1 MGVCEWLFDPVV
13 DWRTLRDVPFP
24 SDSWDW
30 LKFNLIDTQK
40 DHVVKDNEWT
50 TAPLLFTLCYFKVK
64 LEVCLPPQMAALL
77 LEEKVALAERSQKN
91 QEVLVLH
98 QEEAKELE
106 DLVQK
111 KQRII
116 QKTEEKMK
124 TAKKLQVR

>member
-1 MGVCEWLFDPVV
+1 M
-13 DWRTLRDVPFP
+13 
-24 SDSWDW
+24 
-30 LKFNLIDTQK
+30 
-40 DHVVKDNEWT
+40 NELQ
-50 TAPLLFTLCYFKVK
+50 PHLLFTLCYFKVK